1 MIRTE
6 RQHQIDRAIVRT
18 LLQCGDL
25 LVLDAV
31 IFDAARMGVAPPPT
45 QAELDESM
53 EWLDAQRR
61 IFGLQTEIGPK
72 HKLTEAGRAWAAEN
86 RIR

>member
-6 RQHQIDRAIVRT
+6 RQHQIDRAIVRM

-25 LVLDAV
+25 LVLDSIIA
-31 IFDAARMGVAPPPT
+31 DGARMGVAPAPS
-45 QAELDESM
+45 QAELDESFD
-53 EWLDAQRR
+53 WLDGQRR
-61 IFGLQTEIGPK
+61 IFGLHTELGPK